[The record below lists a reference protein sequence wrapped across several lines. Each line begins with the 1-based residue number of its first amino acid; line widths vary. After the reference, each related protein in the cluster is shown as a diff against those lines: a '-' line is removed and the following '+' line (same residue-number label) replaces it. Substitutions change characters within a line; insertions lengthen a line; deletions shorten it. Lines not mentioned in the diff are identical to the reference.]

1 MRSHGQKSGG
11 GHDAIENLPD
21 YVGKPTPAKKPDIK
35 AERHL
40 GALLCFM
47 LFLSQ

>member
-21 YVGKPTPAKKPDIK
+21 YVGKPTPAKRPDK
-35 AERHL
+35 SRAPPGRS
-40 GALLCFM
+40 ALFYAV
-47 LFLSQ
+47 SVAV